1 MEAKLNKIVSNLKDN
16 GAKPNEISI
25 LTFKSKKGTALKNV
39 SNISNYLEENLSHFR
54 FDHIAAGLQSF
65 TEKILLEWFSN
76 ALSEYDSSNVV
87 FSGGV

>member
-1 MEAKLNKIVSNLKDN
+1 M
-16 GAKPNEISI
+16 
-25 LTFKSKKGTALKNV
+25 KNV
-39 SNISNYLEENLSHFR
+39 ILEENLSHFR

-87 FSGGV
+87 FSGGVSMNVKANMRIGQIPNIKNFFICGAGTDET